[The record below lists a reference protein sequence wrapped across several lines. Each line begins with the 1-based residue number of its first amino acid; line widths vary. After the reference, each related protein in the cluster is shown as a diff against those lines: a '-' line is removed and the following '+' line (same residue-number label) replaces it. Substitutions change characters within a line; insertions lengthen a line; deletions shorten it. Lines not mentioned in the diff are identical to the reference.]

1 MNKYYYKVEQTS
13 NLHRDLEY
21 PFFIKGQF
29 MQDRNE
35 EISSLVGI
43 EDLASK
49 AAYDFHGGLL
59 INEAYADEIDD
70 KHFIRKVQELDGRVF
85 KQFKKS
91 SSYFKKWDEFI
102 KENNLIH
109 AIRMQSLNFL
119 VFVYG
124 LTGAI
129 EFITYNGT
137 FYLEAK
143 TEQENKSLIP
153 ITEREFLEMKLEKSD
168 KAAIRS

>member
-1 MNKYYYKVEQTS
+1 MTKYYYRVEQTS

-21 PFFIKGQF
+21 AFFIKGRF
-29 MQDRNE
+29 LQDKNE
-35 EISSLVGI
+35 EISNLVGI

-70 KHFIRKVQELDGRVF
+70 KHFIRKEQELDGRIF

-91 SSYFKKWDEFI
+91 SRYFKKWDEFI
-102 KENNLIH
+102 KENNLTH
-109 AIRMQSLNFL
+109 VIRMQSLNFL

-129 EFITYNGT
+129 EFITHNDT

-143 TEQENKSLIP
+143 TEQKNKSLIP
-153 ITEREFLEMKLEKSD
+153 ITERELLEMKLEMSKGKEAS
-168 KAAIRS
+168 

>member
-1 MNKYYYKVEQTS
+1 MDKYYYKVEKTS

-21 PFFIKGQF
+21 GFFIKGQF

-59 INEAYADEIDD
+59 INEAYSDEIDD
-70 KHFIRKVQELDGRVF
+70 KHFIKKEQELDGHIF

-91 SSYFKKWDEFI
+91 SNYFKKWDKFI
-102 KENNLIH
+102 KENNLTH

-119 VFVYG
+119 VFVYD

-129 EFITYNGT
+129 EFITYNDT
-137 FYLEAK
+137 FYLESK

-153 ITEREFLEMKLEKSD
+153 ITERELLEMKLEMAKGKEAS
-168 KAAIRS
+168 

>member
-1 MNKYYYKVEQTS
+1 
-13 NLHRDLEY
+13 
-21 PFFIKGQF
+21 
-29 MQDRNE
+29 
-35 EISSLVGI
+35 
-43 EDLASK
+43 
-49 AAYDFHGGLL
+49 YDFHGGLL

>member
-1 MNKYYYKVEQTS
+1 MTKYYYRVEQTS

-35 EISSLVGI
+35 EISNLVGI

-59 INEAYADEIDD
+59 LNEVYAGEIDD
-70 KHFIRKVQELDGRVF
+70 KHFIRKEHELDDRIF

-102 KENNLIH
+102 KENNLTH

-153 ITEREFLEMKLEKSD
+153 ITERELLEIKLEMSKRKEAS
-168 KAAIRS
+168 

>member
-21 PFFIKGQF
+21 GFFIKGQF

-49 AAYDFHGGLL
+49 AAYDFNGGLL

-70 KHFIRKVQELDGRVF
+70 KHFI
-85 KQFKKS
+85 KK
-91 SSYFKKWDEFI
+91 E
-102 KENNLIH
+102 
-109 AIRMQSLNFL
+109 
-119 VFVYG
+119 
-124 LTGAI
+124 
-129 EFITYNGT
+129 
-137 FYLEAK
+137 
-143 TEQENKSLIP
+143 
-153 ITEREFLEMKLEKSD
+153 
-168 KAAIRS
+168 